1 MKKFLGAFFIILS
14 MMVFGQQKIKI
25 GHINSNDLMEVM
37 PGRDSAEKVLND
49 YAKNLQD
56 QLNAMLTEFQTK
68 YQDYLDNSEKYL
80 EPVKKAKEKELID
93 LQSRIE
99 EFRNQSQELLSKK
112 EQELLQPLIDK
123 AKKAIEAVAKEKGYT
138 YIFDTSIGVLLYYQD
153 SDDILPFVKE
163 KLGIK

>member
-1 MKKFLGAFFIILS
+1 MKKYAFVVFIMCG
-14 MMVFGQQKIKI
+14 MMIFGQQKIKI

-56 QLNAMLTEFQTK
+56 QLNMMLNEFQTK
-68 YQDYLDNSEKYL
+68 YQDYLENSEKYL
-80 EPVKKAKEKELID
+80 EPVKKSKEKELVD
-93 LQSRIE
+93 LQTRIE

-112 EQELLQPLIDK
+112 EQELLQPLINK

-138 YIFDTSIGVLLYYQD
+138 YIFDTGVGVLLYYQD
-153 SDDILPFVKE
+153 SDDIMPFVKE